1 MVMMFFHRIDTCP
14 LETGLK
20 PADSSCDFQPLQC
33 WAVFKSVTQNEK
45 LSRPLP
51 KCTGSLNIFNSST
64 LIKIASLKNVFKGP
78 GVLASDA
85 FYVGQRVLVLQD

>member
-1 MVMMFFHRIDTCP
+1 MFFHSINTCP

-20 PADSSCDFQPLQC
+20 PADSSDDFQSLQG
-33 WAVFKSVTQNEK
+33 WAVFKSVTQNKK
-45 LSRPLP
+45 LSHPLP
-51 KCTGSLNIFNSST
+51 ITQNVVSLNIFNSST